1 MLSEFKEYVTKIE
14 YLNSAMAVL
23 SWDAMVNTP
32 SQGKAYR
39 GEILGF
45 LSGEYYKLITDEKV
59 KVFIDYFNNESNL
72 DDITNAMVKKIEKSY
87 NEIKKIPED
96 FYIQYTVD
104 ASISSAAWEEAKN
117 ANDFSIFKPHL
128 EKMVDYKKKF
138 VEYLSF
144 EENKY
149 DTLLNMYE
157 PGITVKKLDE
167 VFSEVR
173 DAIVI
178 LLKKIETSNV
188 SIQTDFFTKYFSK
201 NDQEEFSKFILSKLE
216 YDFINRGRIDES
228 EHPFTTDFGKDDVR
242 ITTHYYENDFRSA
255 MFGCIHEGGH
265 AIYEQDISKD
275 LMGTGLAE
283 GTSMGIHESQS
294 RFYENILGRS
304 KEFWSYFYPEAQK
317 RFPQFEGITLDQF
330 YKAINKVEPS
340 LIRIEADELTYSLH
354 VIIRYELEKM
364 LINDELKVE
373 DLPAAWNKK
382 YKDYLGVEPSSDDHG
397 VLQDMHWSD
406 GSFGYF
412 PSYALGNLYG
422 AQMVKIM
429 EKDIPNLY
437 TQVSQGNFSDIHNWL
452 KENVHKHGSV
462 YKPAELIKKIT
473 GEELKSEYFINY
485 LNKKY
490 SEIYNLV

>member
-1 MLSEFKEYVTKIE
+1 
-14 YLNSAMAVL
+14 MAIL
-23 SWDAMVNTP
+23 HWDSMVNTP
-32 SQGKAYR
+32 TQGKPYR
-39 GEILGF
+39 GEILGY
-45 LSGEYYKLITDEKV
+45 LSGEYYKLVTDEKV
-59 KVFIDYFNNESNL
+59 KKYIDYFNNIYIL
-72 DDITNAMVKKIEKSY
+72 DTITAAMVKRIEKSY
-87 NEIKKIPED
+87 NEIKKIPQD
-96 FYIQYTVD
+96 FYTQYTID
-104 ASISSAAWEEAKN
+104 ASISSSAWEKAKN

-138 VEYLSF
+138 VEYLSYK
-144 EENKY
+144 ENKY
-149 DTLLNMYE
+149 DTLLDMYE

-173 DAIVI
+173 DAIVL
-178 LLKKIETSNV
+178 LLKKIESSTI
-188 SIQTDFFTKYFSK
+188 SIETDFFNKYFSK

-216 YDFINRGRIDES
+216 YDFTNRGRIDES

-265 AIYEQDISKD
+265 AIYEQDISKA

-304 KEFWSYFYPEAQK
+304 KEFWNYFYPEAKK
-317 RFPQFEGITLDQF
+317 RFPQFEGITLEQF
-330 YKAINKVEPS
+330 YRAINKVEPS

-373 DLPAAWNKK
+373 DLPTAWNKK
-382 YKDYLGVEPSSDDHG
+382 YKDYLGVEPTSDANG

-422 AQMVKIM
+422 AQMLEIM
-429 EKDIPNLY
+429 KKDIPNLY
-437 TQVSQGNFSDIHNWL
+437 PQISQGNFSDIHNWL
-452 KENVHKHGSV
+452 TEKVHKHGSV
-462 YKPAELIKKIT
+462 YKPDELIKRIT
-473 GEELKSEYFINY
+473 GEELKSKYFINY